1 MLWVSYGKVTQEGI
15 KGMITEPQ
23 NRAEAVGKLVEALG
37 GKLISYH
44 MLLNGEIDFFIVTDM
59 PDDKIAEVSM
69 VDSMLV
75 RGSGAIE
82 SVTSVPAVRAEDA
95 VPIMQKAQQ
104 MAAAMAYKAPTKS

>member
-1 MLWVSYGKVTQEGI
+1 MLWATYGKISPEGI
-15 KGMITEPQ
+15 KGIIAEPQ
-23 NRAEAVGKLVEALG
+23 NRAEPVGKLVEALG

-44 MLLNGEIDFFIVTDM
+44 LMLNAEIDFFIITEM

-69 VDSMLV
+69 IDAMLV

-82 SVTSVPAVRAEDA
+82 SVTTVPAVLAEDA
-95 VPIMQKAQQ
+95 VPFMEKAQQ